1 MGNLKKTKVVKKVT
15 IAEFT
20 EILKTLQGYKF
31 INLSYTTDLAKKMV
45 KNDRQTKEPNPLLS
59 GQLKKVVNVATL
71 FTANAEL
78 SGYQNRAENNG
89 KGADFKEFKEPWFQ
103 FISENR
109 LVATDKKTRSKF
121 YFCYEKT
128 NKSLFSEIW
137 LNGVKFVGKIGDVW
151 NKISPNERGVEIR
164 LIEIKNIDKASL
176 SGERYEI
183 IK

>member
-1 MGNLKKTKVVKKVT
+1 MKNNKKIKVVKKVT
-15 IAEFT
+15 ITQFT
-20 EILKTLQGYKF
+20 EILKSLQGYKF
-31 INLSYTTDLAKKMV
+31 INLAYTTELSKRMV
-45 KNDRQTKEPNPLLS
+45 KNDRQTKEPNPLIS

-71 FTANAEL
+71 FTAKDDL

-89 KGADFKEFKEPWFQ
+89 KGADFKEFKESWFE
-103 FISENR
+103 FISENK

-137 LNGVKFVGKIGDVW
+137 LNGAKFIGKIGDVW